1 MATEGVSDVANA
13 LIAAVKANAEA
24 AEHAAAKGAAGTAAT
39 HSTAALQLA
48 EAYAWIAEPA
58 QSHGRGSTASA

>member
-1 MATEGVSDVANA
+1 MATEGVSDVVNA

-24 AEHAAAKGAAGTAAT
+24 AEHAAGKGAAGTAAT

-58 QSHGRGSTASA
+58 QPHGRNSAASA